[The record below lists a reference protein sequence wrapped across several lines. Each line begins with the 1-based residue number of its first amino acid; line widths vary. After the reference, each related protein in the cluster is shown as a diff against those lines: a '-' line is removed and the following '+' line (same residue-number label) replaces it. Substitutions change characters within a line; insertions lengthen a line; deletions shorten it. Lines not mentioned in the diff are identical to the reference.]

1 MLIQWGNNFSPT
13 WKGMKMKKNLIALA
27 LLAAMTAPAFAE
39 TAPEPAAEKP
49 ASPHT
54 LTGNLSLVSDYRF
67 RGIDQTFGKPALQG
81 GFDYAHSSGFYAGN
95 WNSNVNSGAG
105 FPEANL
111 EMDFYGGYKTSFG
124 DFSID
129 VGAIYYYYP
138 GSDAAPLGASGTVDN
153 KEVYLGVSWKF
164 LSLKYSHA
172 IDEYFDVPNT
182 KNSGYWDLSAS
193 QAFGDGWGVNAH
205 VGRMK
210 VKGVSN
216 ADYTD
221 WKLGVTKDIA
231 GYVLGL
237 SYIGTNAKGNS
248 GEFYSFGNDLPGATK
263 TKDAGRDIVVV
274 SLSKTF

>member
-1 MLIQWGNNFSPT
+1 MRKT
-13 WKGMKMKKNLIALA
+13 VIASA
-27 LLAAMTAPAFAE
+27 LFAASVLPSLAAAQTAAPADDY
-39 TAPEPAAEKP
+39 TI
-49 ASPHT
+49 
-54 LTGNLSLVSDYRF
+54 TGNVSLINDYRF
-67 RGIDQTFGKPALQG
+67 RGITQTMKKPALQG
-81 GFDYAHSSGFYAGN
+81 GFDFSHASGFYLGN
-95 WNSNVNSGAG
+95 WNSNVSEYAG
-105 FPEANL
+105 FPGGNL

-124 DFSID
+124 DFGVD

-172 IDEYFDVPNT
+172 IDEYFDLPNT

-263 TKDAGRDIVVV
+263 TRDAGRDIVIA